1 MQTFKKNYEDGD
13 HLRDKERIAL
23 MPGGFK
29 PPTKGHF
36 GAFKY
41 ILEDA
46 DKGIVFIGS
55 GDRELV
61 ENEPEKG
68 VITQAQSKAIWEI
81 YAKYLGKP
89 IEIILSANTPVR
101 DVYEYADANS
111 DKALIV
117 GAGGPRETK
126 PGVFDK
132 GDMKRYEYFEKNAER
147 YPLVSVVQIPSQ
159 EKGMR
164 GTVMRELL
172 AKDLDA
178 GIEAFAPL
186 GDDGI
191 SETDKDAIK
200 NILTD

>member
-1 MQTFKKNYEDGD
+1 MNFTQYVESQNSNSV
-13 HLRDKERIAL
+13 AL
-23 MPGGFK
+23 LPGGFK

-36 GAFKY
+36 RAFKY

-81 YAKYLGKP
+81 YAKHLGKP
-89 IEIILSANTPVR
+89 IEVRTSANTPVR
-101 DVYEYADANS
+101 DVYKYADANP
-111 DKALIV
+111 DLPIIV
-117 GAGGPRETK
+117 GAGGPREIK

-132 GDMKRYEYFEKNAER
+132 GDMKRYEYFVKNPEK
-147 YPLVSVVQIPSQ
+147 YPLVRVVQIPSQ

-164 GTVMRELL
+164 ATVMRELL

-191 SETDKDAIK
+191 TESDKDAIK
-200 NILTD
+200 SILGG

>member
-1 MQTFKKNYEDGD
+1 MKTFKEYFNIEDQEQK
-13 HLRDKERIAL
+13 RETIAL
-23 MPGGFK
+23 LPGGFK

-41 ILEDA
+41 ILQDA

-61 ENEPEKG
+61 ENKPEKG

-89 IEIILSANTPVR
+89 IEVRTSASTPVR
-101 DVYEYADANS
+101 DVYEYADANPEL
-111 DKALIV
+111 AIIV
-117 GAGGPRETK
+117 GAGGPREIK

-132 GDMKRYEYFEKNAER
+132 GDMKRYDYFVKNPEK

-164 GTVMRELL
+164 GTVMRELI
-172 AKDLDA
+172 ANDLDA

-191 SETDKDAIK
+191 SESDKDVIK
-200 NILTD
+200 SILGG